1 MVQHPESRERGGK
14 ARHAREIAR
23 GQPGL
28 AAAIRRAE
36 SYIALNRRLATLLPT
51 EMRGRLGVA
60 CIEHD
65 CMILAAATP
74 ELATRARLMSREL
87 LTSANQWWPSP
98 LTRSRIIVTPEI
110 EFSRD

>member
-1 MVQHPESRERGGK
+1 MPHSIDDFRTNGK
-14 ARHAREIAR
+14 ARHTREIAR
-23 GQPGL
+23 DQPGL
-28 AAAIRRAE
+28 AAALRHAE
-36 SYIALNRRLATLLPT
+36 NYMALNRRLSPLLPP

-87 LTSANQWWPSP
+87 LASARRWWPSP
-98 LTRSRIIVTPEI
+98 LTRSRIIVTPGI
-110 EFSRD
+110 EFPQD